1 MDGNLKMEIE
11 VAKERL
17 RVAALL
23 TMSGGFLDAFTF
35 IGHGKIFANSMTGN
49 IVLMAVSAAAGNW
62 DQAIRHVFPLLG
74 FTCALLAAHLL
85 RVKASRYP
93 VLPSIA
99 SLVFEI
105 IFLVAAALIR
115 WPELWLISGISF
127 VATLQTVFFAQS
139 RKLTYSSVMTTSNLR
154 GAIQRCFESTM
165 PRRNAE
171 GLHDAGVLG
180 AISFSF
186 IVGALI
192 GGFVTP
198 HLHDTA
204 LYVPASFLFAALV
217 SIGRPF
223 HRQNSS
229 SVES

>member
-1 MDGNLKMEIE
+1 
-11 VAKERL
+11 
-17 RVAALL
+17 
-23 TMSGGFLDAFTF
+23 
-35 IGHGKIFANSMTGN
+35 
-49 IVLMAVSAAAGNW
+49 
-62 DQAIRHVFPLLG
+62 
-74 FTCALLAAHLL
+74 
-85 RVKASRYP
+85 
-93 VLPSIA
+93 
-99 SLVFEI
+99 
-105 IFLVAAALIR
+105 
-115 WPELWLISGISF
+115 
-127 VATLQTVFFAQS
+127 
-139 RKLTYSSVMTTSNLR
+139 
-154 GAIQRCFESTM
+154 M